1 MDGDSGQEQDMQSHE
16 IDPSSRPL
24 EPQRGGFR
32 GIIDEA
38 KRRFRR
44 TSKGRPETATGA
56 EAQPKSWEGLIFDDP
71 QELQQRIPLSEE
83 EAKILKNKHLI
94 D

>member
-44 TSKGRPETATGA
+44 EGSSKAPL
-56 EAQPKSWEGLIFDDP
+56 KLK
-71 QELQQRIPLSEE
+71 LQ
-83 EAKILKNKHLI
+83 KKNKNLGK